1 MSFAIG
7 TMLLAIVT
15 AVACALPGTFV
26 VLRRWSMLV
35 DAIAQSVL
43 PGIVVGYFITR
54 NFDSPLLIF
63 GSALAG
69 LLVVLGAEWL
79 SRTGLLTGDTPQ
91 GLIFPAL
98 FSGGVILVSM
108 NFANIHLDTHMVLAG
123 DLNITAFRHLIIGGV
138 SVGPSYMY
146 VMLAVLLVNVT
157 FLTVFY
163 SKLKV
168 TTFDPEFAG
177 SLGIRTGLINTAFMF
192 LVSVTFNASG
202 AILVIALVVVPP
214 ATAYLLSTRLPVMMT
229 LTVIIASVGA
239 VAGFWVAYILD
250 AATSAGM
257 AVFYGI
263 MFAAVLVGTRLA
275 QRRRQLAHHE
285 ISALASA
292 QTGPPDVTSDHAGE
306 HRDSILESNL
316 ASAGEPPCLRQRY
329 RPHPPS
335 RQSPGHGLTGHQA
348 TGRGEPRLPRTIR
361 PHRSDRQRTQYRAP
375 RNPTRTDSARISL
388 QRARHTLAKYCRGGL
403 RNQSCPH

>member
-7 TMLLAIVT
+7 TMLLAVVT

-26 VLRRWSMLV
+26 VLRRGSMLV
-35 DAIAQSVL
+35 DVIAHSVL

-54 NFDSPLLIF
+54 NFDSPLLII

-79 SRTGLLTGDTPQ
+79 TRTGLFTGDAPQ

-98 FSGGVILVSM
+98 FSGGVILVSI

-123 DLNITAFRHLIIGGV
+123 DLNIAAFRHLIIGGV
-138 SVGPSYMY
+138 SLGPSYMY

-168 TTFDPEFAG
+168 MTFDPEFAG

-214 ATAYLLSTRLPVMMT
+214 VTAYLLSTRLPVMMT
-229 LTVIIASVGA
+229 LTMIIVIVGA
-239 VAGFWVAYILD
+239 VAGFWVAYVLD

-257 AVFYGI
+257 AVFYGL
-263 MFAAVLVGTRLA
+263 MFAAVLAGTRLA
-275 QRRRQLAHHE
+275 QRRRKLAHHE

-292 QTGPPDVTSDHAGE
+292 
-306 HRDSILESNL
+306 
-316 ASAGEPPCLRQRY
+316 
-329 RPHPPS
+329 
-335 RQSPGHGLTGHQA
+335 
-348 TGRGEPRLPRTIR
+348 
-361 PHRSDRQRTQYRAP
+361 
-375 RNPTRTDSARISL
+375 
-388 QRARHTLAKYCRGGL
+388 
-403 RNQSCPH
+403 